1 MEIPLTEIHNRISI
15 RQAGLHGYNDYFQSI
30 ALKDEK
36 SIFWKR
42 CSVLLISASKTL
54 FKMEKNGCKGAFS
67 DEKSREGLTIFS
79 AWPVSLEDFY
89 G

>member
-36 SIFWKR
+36 IYFLKK
-42 CSVLLISASKTL
+42 VLR
-54 FKMEKNGCKGAFS
+54 FVNF
-67 DEKSREGLTIFS
+67 GL
-79 AWPVSLEDFY
+79 
-89 G
+89 